1 MPRFPSVRRHL
12 ALGYAPVPAALPAL
26 AGGAASNARD
36 VLDGLL
42 HDSQR
47 RNYQFTAG
55 LRAVLEQFVDAL
67 RFAGQS
73 CDVVI
78 AEVDQAVR
86 AVQPTF
92 RLVADDAWKASWDA
106 YFELYD
112 LLIQRAVI
120 SYFVNADGDRRPG

>member
-1 MPRFPSVRRHL
+1 
-12 ALGYAPVPAALPAL
+12 LPAL
-26 AGGAASNARD
+26 AGGAASSARD
-36 VLDGLL
+36 LLDGLL
-42 HDSQR
+42 HDSQQ
-47 RNYQFTAG
+47 RNYQVTAG

-86 AVQPTF
+86 VVQPTF
-92 RLVADDAWKASWDA
+92 RLLADDAWKASWDA
-106 YFELYD
+106 YFEWYD

-120 SYFVNADGDRRPG
+120 SYFVNADTEKRPG